1 MKRFRTSQM
10 CAIIPVKRWYGKYP
24 RDAYALGPIEATSK
38 TEARQIF
45 KRMFGAYPRE
55 VWLA

>member
-1 MKRFRTSQM
+1 MRYKEIKRY
-10 CAIIPVKRWYGKYP
+10 YGRYG

-38 TEARQIF
+38 REAREKFFRIF
-45 KRMFGAYPRE
+45 GEYPRE